1 MQPIFLDALLWRLMA
16 FAERARVLTLL
27 FWTAMTALAAWQV
40 SSNIAISTD
49 TSEMISPNAP
59 HRQASARINAAFPKL
74 SEQVLIVVE
83 ASTPDGA
90 AAFTDELSARLGER
104 PEVQS
109 LLAASSEP
117 FFRQNG
123 LLFLEVDELED
134 LLARL
139 TKAAPLLERLGPDPT
154 VATLLDA
161 LAEAAEQENGAVT
174 DQETLDRLY
183 TSLARVITNEDEIFS
198 WQALLST
205 DEDASNR
212 VLFSL
217 QPVLD
222 YSRLRPAQGVKDAIL
237 EEAEAVRSETG
248 LAATVMITG
257 DPILRSEELEA
268 VSRGIGWAF
277 ALSGV
282 LVALLLFVA
291 LSSKLMVTACL
302 LSIILSVVLTA
313 GVAVTLFDELN
324 LISVAFAVLMVGL
337 GADFSIHLLVH
348 LRTEMS
354 STTSLRTAFY
364 RTSRKIGTALALAA
378 PTTALA
384 FFSFAPTEF
393 IGMNQLG
400 VIAGFGVLIAFL
412 VSVTLIPALLG
423 VFPSSL
429 GRQALS
435 EVPETRPSTLILDR
449 VVIPLGLVVGVL
461 GAASIALLPEARFDA
476 DPMALRAKNA
486 PSVVALN
493 LISEDEGASPYRL
506 SVLAESEEDVRAQAR
521 LLSEPATVD
530 STRHVFSF
538 VPDDQDLKL
547 ALIDAASVGLGFALM
562 SGGSVDDELAIS
574 IARLETALSEGTSDA
589 GNVLLGTLRTTSMA
603 DIEAATPRIFL
614 FWPRQRALL
623 QEQLLAGYVAI
634 DDLPKTLTERYAG
647 ENGLYRIEVLPV
659 DGALTVQERRA
670 FVKEVLEVQ
679 PDAAGSARSALAA
692 GDIIGRSMVQASLTA
707 AALVSVLVLLFLRSF
722 KLLLLLLLP
731 LILAG
736 SLTTATGTL
745 FDIPYNFANVL
756 VLPLIIGIGIDSGLH
771 LALQAARRGDGLAAV
786 RGPTGRAVLFSALTT
801 IASFGSLVISE
812 HRGTSSMGALLTV
825 GMIWVLATMLFVL
838 PPLAGFLYKPR
849 SHTP

>member
-27 FWTAMTALAAWQV
+27 FWAALTALAAWQV

-49 TSEMISPNAP
+49 TSEMISPEAP
-59 HRQASARINAAFPKL
+59 HRQASAKINAAFPKL
-74 SEQVLIVVE
+74 SEQVLVVVE
-83 ASTPDGA
+83 ASTADGA
-90 AAFTDELSARLGER
+90 AAFTDELSARLRER
-104 PEVQS
+104 DEVQS
-109 LLAASSEP
+109 LLAAPSEP

-123 LLFLEVDELED
+123 LLFLDVDELED

-154 VATLLDA
+154 VATLLEA
-161 LAEAAEQENGAVT
+161 LAEAAEQENGAIT

-183 TSLARVITNEDEIFS
+183 TALADVITNDEAIFS

-205 DEDASNR
+205 EDDPSNR
-212 VLFSL
+212 VLFTL

-222 YSRLRPAQGVKDAIL
+222 YSRLRPAQAVKEAIL
-237 EEAEAVRSETG
+237 EEADAVRAETG
-248 LAATVMITG
+248 FAATVMITG
-257 DPILRSEELEA
+257 DPVLRSEELEA

-282 LVALLLFVA
+282 LVGLLLYVA

-313 GVAVTLFDELN
+313 GIAVTLFDELN

-348 LRTEMS
+348 LRTEVGN
-354 STTSLRTAFY
+354 TRSLRTAFY
-364 RTSRKIGTALALAA
+364 RTARKIGTALALAA

-400 VIAGFGVLIAFL
+400 VIAGVGVLIAFL

-423 VFPSSL
+423 LFPSSL
-429 GRQALS
+429 GRRALA
-435 EVPETRPSTLILDR
+435 EVPETRPSTMILDR
-449 VVIPLGLVVGVL
+449 AVIPFGLVVGGL
-461 GAASIALLPEARFDA
+461 GVASIALLPQARFDA
-476 DPMALRAKNA
+476 DPMALRAKSA

-493 LISEDEGASPYRL
+493 LISEEEGASPYRL
-506 SVLAESEEDVRAQAR
+506 SVLAADEDDVRAKAR
-521 LLSEPATVD
+521 ALGQPETVD
-530 STRHVFSF
+530 STRHLFSF
-538 VPDDQDLKL
+538 VPDDQALKL
-547 ALIDAASVGLGFALM
+547 DLIDAAAVGLSFALM
-562 SGGSVDDELAIS
+562 SGGSVDDELAVS

-589 GNVLLGTLRTTSMA
+589 GERLLTTLRSTSMMEI
-603 DIEAATPRIFL
+603 DGAAPRIFL
-614 FWPRQRALL
+614 FWPRQRSLL
-623 QEQLLAGYVAI
+623 QEQLLAGYVTV
-634 DDLPKTLTERYAG
+634 DDLPSSLTARYAG
-647 ENGLYRIEVLPV
+647 DDGLYRIEILPV

-670 FVKEVLEVQ
+670 FVRDVLAVA

-692 GDIIGRSMVQASLTA
+692 GDIIGQSMVQASLTA
-707 AALVSVLVLLFLRSF
+707 AALVSILVLLFLRSF
-722 KLLLLLLLP
+722 KLLLLLLVP
-731 LILAG
+731 LVLAG

-771 LALQAARRGDGLAAV
+771 LALQAERRGDGLAAV
-786 RGPTGRAVLFSALTT
+786 RGPTGRAVLYSALTT

-838 PPLAGFLYKPR
+838 PPLAGFLYKRR
-849 SHTP
+849 SQTP

>member
-1 MQPIFLDALLWRLMA
+1 MQPIFLDALLWRIMA
-16 FAERARVLTLL
+16 FAERARILTLL
-27 FWTAMTALAAWQV
+27 FWIVMTALAGWQV
-40 SSNIAISTD
+40 SSRIAISTD
-49 TSEMISPNAP
+49 TSEMISPDAP

-74 SEQVLIVVE
+74 SEQVLVVVE
-83 ASTPDGA
+83 ATTADGA
-90 AAFTDELSARLGER
+90 SAFTDELSARLRER

-109 LLAASSEP
+109 LLAAPSEP

-154 VATLLDA
+154 IATLLEA
-161 LAEAAEQENGAVT
+161 LAEAAEQENGAIT
-174 DQETLDRLY
+174 DLETLDRLY
-183 TSLARVITNEDEIFS
+183 TALNEVITTDDKIFS

-205 DEDASNR
+205 EDAPSNR
-212 VLFSL
+212 VLFTL

-237 EEAEAVRSETG
+237 EEADAVRAETG
-248 LAATVMITG
+248 LSAMVMITG
-257 DPILRSEELEA
+257 DPVLRSEELEA

-282 LVALLLFVA
+282 LVAILLFVA

-313 GVAVTLFDELN
+313 GVAVTLFEELN

-348 LRTEMS
+348 LRSEVGRTE
-354 STTSLRTAFY
+354 SLRASFY

-400 VIAGFGVLIAFL
+400 VIAGLGVLIAFL

-423 VFPSSL
+423 VFPSSFGRRAL
-429 GRQALS
+429 G
-435 EVPETRPSTLILDR
+435 EVPETPPSTLILDR
-449 VVIPLGLVVGVL
+449 VVIPFGLLIGGLGI
-461 GAASIALLPEARFDA
+461 ASLFLLPQARFDA

-506 SVLAESEEDVRAQAR
+506 SVLATNEDDIRAKAASLGAQD
-521 LLSEPATVD
+521 TVD
-530 STRHVFSF
+530 STRHLFSF
-538 VPDDQDLKL
+538 VPEDQFLKL
-547 ALIDAASVGLGFALM
+547 DLIDAAGVGLSFALM
-562 SGGSVDDELAIS
+562 SGGSVDDELAIA
-574 IARLETALSEGTSDA
+574 IGRLETALSEGTSEA
-589 GNVLLGTLRTTSMA
+589 GEVFLQTLRSNSMQK
-603 DIEAATPRIFL
+603 IEAAAPRVFL

-623 QEQLLAGYVAI
+623 REQLMASPVGV
-634 DDLPKTLTERYAG
+634 DDLPAPLKERYASDEG
-647 ENGLYRIEVLPV
+647 VYRVEILPV
-659 DGALTVQERRA
+659 DGALSVPERRA
-670 FVKEVLEVQ
+670 FVKQVLEVE
-679 PDAAGSARSALAA
+679 PAAAGSARSALAA

-707 AALVSVLVLLFLRSF
+707 ALLVSVLVLLFLRSL
-722 KLLLLLLLP
+722 KLLVLLLVP

-771 LALQAARRGDGLAAV
+771 LALQAERRGDGLAAV
-786 RGPTGRAVLFSALTT
+786 RGPTGRAVLYSALTT

-812 HRGTSSMGALLTV
+812 HRGTSSMGALLTI
-825 GMIWVLATMLFVL
+825 GMVWVLATMLFVL
-838 PPLAGFLYKPR
+838 PPLAGLLYKRR
-849 SHTP
+849 SSTP